1 MRHRILAAPRV
12 AAGAVLVAV
21 LLPAVI
27 EAVYVSP
34 TAVFMDERTPSAQ
47 VTIGNA
53 GDTPEEATVE
63 IRFGFPDADSAG
75 TPFVRMVDDPDSTYP
90 SAADWIRA
98 FPQRVL
104 LQPRSQQ
111 IVRLLARPPAGLPA
125 GEYWARLIVTG
136 QGATQRV
143 ATEDTVVRAGLNLVI
158 RLVASVNF
166 RNGQVSTG
174 VAVQDMTAEAEGDSL
189 TVWTHLERRGNAAYL
204 GTADVDL
211 VNQAGSVVRSWSS
224 TLAVYVPMRRRFS
237 FPLDS
242 IAPGDYR
249 VRLRLHADRP
259 DLPTERVLRAPAVA
273 DSAVVRVG

>member
-1 MRHRILAAPRV
+1 MTHRIRAALRIATPAAVV
-12 AAGAVLVAV
+12 AL

-34 TAVFMDERTPSAQ
+34 TAVFMDDRAPSAQ

-63 IRFGFPDADSAG
+63 IKFGFPDADSAG
-75 TPFVRMVDDPDSTYP
+75 TPFVRMIEDPDSTYP

-104 LQPRSQQ
+104 LQPKSQQ
-111 IVRLLARPPAGLPA
+111 VVRLLARPPAGLPT

-136 QGATQRV
+136 QGATQQV
-143 ATEDTVVRAGLNLVI
+143 ATPDTVVRAGLNLVI

-166 RNGQVSTG
+166 RNGEVSTG
-174 VAVQDMTAEAEGDSL
+174 VSVRDMTAEAEGDSL
-189 TVWTHLERRGNAAYL
+189 TVWTHMERKGNAAYL
-204 GTADVDL
+204 GTADFEL
-211 VNQAGSVVRSWSS
+211 VNQAGAVVRSWSS
-224 TLAVYVPMRRRFS
+224 TLAVYVPMQRRFS

-249 VRLRLHADRP
+249 VRLRLHTDRP
-259 DLPTERVLRAPAVA
+259 DLPPERVLRAPVVT
-273 DSAVVRVG
+273 DSAAVRIG

>member
-1 MRHRILAAPRV
+1 MRHRIAAPLRV
-12 AAGAVLVAV
+12 AASAAAVAV
-21 LLPAVI
+21 LLPAVS
-27 EAVYVSP
+27 EAIYVSP
-34 TAVFMDERTPSAQ
+34 TAVFMDDRAPSAQ

-63 IRFGFPDADSAG
+63 IKFGFPDADSAG
-75 TPFVRMVDDPDSTYP
+75 TPFIRMVEDPGDYP

-104 LQPRSQQ
+104 LQPKSQQ
-111 IVRLLARPPAGLPA
+111 IVRLLARPPAGLAP

-136 QGATQRV
+136 QGV
-143 ATEDTVVRAGLNLVI
+143 APQVAGADTLVRAGLNLVI

-166 RNGQVSTG
+166 RNGTVSTG
-174 VAVQDMTAEAEGDSL
+174 VTVRDMTAEAEGDSL
-189 TVWTHLERRGNAAYL
+189 TVWTHMERQGNAAWL
-204 GTADVDL
+204 GTADFEL
-211 VNQAGSVVRSWSS
+211 VNQAGSIVRSWSS
-224 TLAVYVPMRRRFS
+224 TLAVYVPMQRRFS

-259 DLPTERVLRAPAVA
+259 DLPSDRVLRAPTVT
-273 DSAVVRVG
+273 DSAAVRVG